1 MAFVNA
7 WRMGNV
13 HFLCG
18 RQSKLY
24 VNLRD
29 RQCGG
34 ATGPI
39 TNVAASNETKSV
51 LKQRDMFL
59 NCRSLPIIW
68 RETLEIDFYWCLHNL
83 LLKPNLAQA
92 SPSRLKNE
100 EPP

>member
-1 MAFVNA
+1 
-7 WRMGNV
+7 
-13 HFLCG
+13 
-18 RQSKLY
+18 
-24 VNLRD
+24 VNLI
-29 RQCGG
+29 GIASAVV
-34 ATGPI
+34 ATRPDNH
-39 TNVAASNETKSV
+39 NVAASNETKSV
-51 LKQRDMFL
+51 LKQLDMFL